1 MYKNIGN
8 GMKAFGDHNPDAF
21 FIIRVR
27 YFFNNLTKLPQLK
40 LNKLSRVNEL
50 FIVDFAQ
57 K

>member
-1 MYKNIGN
+1 MYKNTGN

-27 YFFNNLTKLPQLK
+27 YFFNNLAKLPQLK
-40 LNKLSRVNEL
+40 LNKLSRASEL